1 MELLFMLR
9 YMYRGKNQYNEL
21 IKEQLKDLKDLE
33 KIIHLNALPNSDDP
47 EEVKT
52 FHADMKKLWEAMQ
65 TYGIERDNLTR
76 PNPAYYFA
84 KGADLM
90 QEYQRGWKV
99 HSKYVHPTAYLLFG
113 KKDFVYGT
121 GAKLYFWV
129 IAQYYAARNLRD
141 LHKMIEAIP

>member
-1 MELLFMLR
+1 ME
-9 YMYRGKNQYNEL
+9 
-21 IKEQLKDLKDLE
+21 
-33 KIIHLNALPNSDDP
+33 ASPNPDAP

-52 FHADMKKLWEAMQ
+52 FHADMKKLWETLKA
-65 TYGIERDNLTR
+65 YGVERDNLKGIK
-76 PNPAYYFA
+76 PARYFA
-84 KGADLM
+84 DGADLV

-113 KKDFVYGT
+113 KKDFVYGA

-129 IAQYYAARNLRD
+129 SAQYYAARNLHD